1 LRAPGRKTVT
11 IKGAFGGPEFAANY
25 RAAIEG
31 KPVEPKVI
39 PGKRGTIDALARAY
53 LRSGEFA
60 GLAPETK
67 RKRRA
72 MVENFV
78 AKYGKLPVA
87 GLRRDHIKTIME
99 GVAHTPGV
107 ARNLLTMLRV
117 LMALAIEDGLRDDD
131 PTANIKRPKLST
143 DGWHTWT
150 EVEIGK
156 YEAQHSIGTK
166 ARLAFALAIYTG
178 QRAADL
184 VRMGKQ
190 HIRDGMISVAQQK
203 TGTRLWVPIHSDLKA
218 VIDSVPSEHLMFLV
232 SETGRPFS
240 SALTFSHA
248 VNRWVKEA
256 GLNGCPLHGLRKAC
270 CRRLAEAGC
279 STQEIMAISGH
290 KSLSEIERYTK
301 AADQK
306 HMAERAIARTDSVG
320 KGPKKS
326 L

>member
-1 LRAPGRKTVT
+1 
-11 IKGAFGGPEFAANY
+11 
-25 RAAIEG
+25 
-31 KPVEPKVI
+31 
-39 PGKRGTIDALARAY
+39 
-53 LRSGEFA
+53 
-60 GLAPETK
+60 
-67 RKRRA
+67 

-99 GVAHTPGV
+99 GVAPTPGV

-203 TGTRLWVPIHSDLKA
+203 TGTRP
-218 VIDSVPSEHLMFLV
+218 E
-232 SETGRPFS
+232 G
-240 SALTFSHA
+240 SH
-248 VNRWVKEA
+248 
-256 GLNGCPLHGLRKAC
+256 
-270 CRRLAEAGC
+270 
-279 STQEIMAISGH
+279 
-290 KSLSEIERYTK
+290 
-301 AADQK
+301 
-306 HMAERAIARTDSVG
+306 
-320 KGPKKS
+320 
-326 L
+326 